1 MQNTRYL
8 VPVLGYT
15 VSKAHAETILCSALA
30 ELQEDFEHSL
40 SVVYGKNGAIFIW
53 PDKRLSP
60 EGQRFLDASI
70 SYYFGDRIDVYA
82 IKPDVI

>member
-15 VSKAHAETILCSALA
+15 VSRASAETVLCSALA

-40 SVVYGKNGAIFIW
+40 SVVYGKDGAIFIW
-53 PDKRLSP
+53 PEKRLSP
-60 EGQRFLDASI
+60 EGQRFFDASI
-70 SYYFGDRIDVYA
+70 NYYFGDRIEVCA
-82 IKPDVI
+82 IKPDFI